1 MRWGTFKPILADAL
15 VSHLEPIQ
23 KKYDEIMAD
32 RTTLDGILRDGALKA
47 NSVAQKTVDDV
58 RDAMGFLKAT

>member
-15 VSHLEPIQ
+15 VSHLRPIQ
-23 KKYDEIMAD
+23 EKYDEIMAD

-47 NSVAQKTVDDV
+47 NSVAQRTVDDV